1 MVDKDFVY
9 DVIEMNIFFKP
20 NVRSIV
26 FIGEG

>member
-1 MVDKDFVY
+1 MVDRYFVY
-9 DVIEMNIFFKP
+9 DVIEAKIFFIP